1 MKDKVSVYLSDS
13 VVQRLRMAAKRP
25 GGNKSAIVDAALDR
39 FLNPER
45 DQLGDAALM
54 RRLDRL
60 SRQVGRVERDL
71 AITAETLALFVR
83 YYLTI
88 TPPLPGADQNAARA
102 LGRERF
108 EAFVTQVGRRVAT
121 GGRLVA
127 EVMEKIAA
135 ANPDAFARSDEP
147 MGQAREDRASEQDP
161 PAHADADGTPE
172 PSPAGRGEVGHV

>member
-1 MKDKVSVYLSDS
+1 MAT
-13 VVQRLRMAAKRP
+13 LRPVALAMPRYMP
-25 GGNKSAIVDAALDR
+25 GV
-39 FLNPER
+39 LNEYTISPF
-45 DQLGDAALM
+45 G
-54 RRLDRL
+54 
-60 SRQVGRVERDL
+60 V
-71 AITAETLALFVR
+71 T
-83 YYLTI
+83 TI

>member
-1 MKDKVSVYLSDS
+1 
-13 VVQRLRMAAKRP
+13 MAAKRP

-45 DQLGDAALM
+45 DQFGDAALM

-60 SRQVGRVERDL
+60 TRQVGRVERDL

-108 EAFVTQVGRRVAT
+108 ETFVTQVGRSIAT

-127 EVMEKIAA
+127 EVMDKIVA
-135 ANPDAFARSDEP
+135 ANPDAFAQGNGPAS
-147 MGQAREDRASEQDP
+147 QSFDRDP
-161 PAHADADGTPE
+161 PANADADGTPE
-172 PSPAGRGEVGHV
+172 PSPAGRGEAGHV